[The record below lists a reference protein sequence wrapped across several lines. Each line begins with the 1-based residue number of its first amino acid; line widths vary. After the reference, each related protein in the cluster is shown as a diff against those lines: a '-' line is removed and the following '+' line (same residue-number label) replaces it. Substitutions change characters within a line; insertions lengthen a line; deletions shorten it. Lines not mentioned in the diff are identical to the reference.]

1 MECVGHQLAFV
12 LILLLSKQ
20 DQTLAITQIDY
31 LAKVEFAMALV
42 FPWEMTKLANPI
54 DGNFDALNVRM
65 VITRGRIVWIMVN
78 NAIGVEV
85 VGILL
90 TK

>member
-20 DQTLAITQIDY
+20 DQTLVITQIDY
-31 LAKVEFAMALV
+31 LAKVEFAMA
-42 FPWEMTKLANPI
+42 FGFSM
-54 DGNFDALNVRM
+54 GNNKNWQTQSMATLDALNVRM
-65 VITRGRIVWIMVN
+65 VITRGVVVWIMVN

-85 VGILL
+85 VGIL
-90 TK
+90 